1 MMKCKVTVSAFFS
14 LLGFAVFL
22 NIAGL
27 CLLVDD
33 GTNRTNQN
41 LILKFL
47 SSLELAYS
55 CVLIIKWSFRC
66 HGSSITNKV
75 VEILNRMSYCNYL
88 SIAFIMVIMTLDRLI
103 AAKYPLRY
111 AFILSRRKAAM
122 ILSASTSFWII
133 IWVSSSFLKYD
144 QFIYIFKLLDLI
156 VSLTS
161 ALFMA
166 STYAFIFIKISR
178 RPNLGN
184 SLRNIKNR
192 SRTENKRFLRMAA
205 IITATYFIC
214 FLLPDVASLFCHE
227 CFANSTFV
235 YRILWNLGPVCD
247 PITYIFMQKRLR
259 KRLKRLI
266 CCEKTTQTDSSRNG
280 ASNSSRNGAS
290 IISEHRREIFD
301 TRL

>member
-1 MMKCKVTVSAFFS
+1 MKCKVTVSAFFS

-22 NIAGL
+22 NITGL

-33 GTNRTNQN
+33 RTKRTNQN

-66 HGSSITNKV
+66 HGSNITNTV
-75 VEILNRMSYCNYL
+75 VEILHRISYCSYL
-88 SIAFIMVIMTLDRLI
+88 NITLIMVIMTLDRLI
-103 AAKYPLRY
+103 ATKYPFRY
-111 AFILSRRKAAM
+111 AFILTRKKTAM

-133 IWVSSSFLKYD
+133 VGASSSGLKYD
-144 QFIYIFKLLDLI
+144 QFIRIFRLLDLI
-156 VSLTS
+156 VAFVS
-161 ALFMA
+161 ALFMIA
-166 STYAFIFIKISR
+166 TYVFIFIKTSR

-184 SLRNIKNR
+184 SLRNIKKR
-192 SRTENKRFLRMAA
+192 SRIENKRFLRMAA

-214 FLLPDVASLFCHE
+214 FLLPDVATLFCHE

-259 KRLKRLI
+259 KRLTRLI
-266 CCEKTTQTDSSRNG
+266 CCRKKTQKGGSRIEM
-280 ASNSSRNGAS
+280 GAS